1 MCIRDR
7 LIPLIYILPH
17 FFGTDG
23 IFTAEPVADF
33 LAAVTTITVFLT
45 QFGKIRREMDE
56 TRLQFARKEAA
67 D

>member
-1 MCIRDR
+1 MNPDVYKRQ
-7 LIPLIYILPH
+7 PH

-45 QFGKIRREMDE
+45 QFGKIRQEME
-56 TRLQFARKEAA
+56 QTRLQLTQKKTT